1 LTAQWK
7 FRIYLTLSLLLLGA
21 FLYGVLWIIAAS
33 DLEFAVCNGH
43 YDLLD
48 SRPQCRGPGM
58 ASMFTA
64 LSLAASAVAIWGA
77 FRQRRRLNK

>member
-1 LTAQWK
+1 MTAQWK

-21 FLYGVLWIIAAS
+21 FLYGVLWIMAAS
-33 DLEFAVCNGH
+33 DMEFELCNGH

-48 SRPQCRGPGM
+48 SRPQCRGPGI

-64 LSLAASAVAIWGA
+64 TSLAASAAAILGA
-77 FRQRRRLNK
+77 IRQRKRLNK